1 MTSTRSKRKI
11 ITLVI
16 IAALMLSFGA
26 IGAFA
31 AAGEA
36 LVIITD
42 MDGNII
48 PSTGDLSE
56 IPPPDPWGMIIDMDS
71 VNLNHWREFT
81 PEEYAAY
88 KRGEINLGDGV
99 QRRGR
104 TEADGTERIYE
115 LIARPTTSTVLVNG
129 KNVPFDAYT
138 IMDNNFFK
146 LRDLAFVLSGTEK
159 QFEVNWN
166 DENSAIS
173 LTSGKPY
180 TPVGGELASGGSE
193 IRTPLMSGA
202 IIYIDGKE
210 VSLFPYNIGGNNYFR
225 LRDIGKAFNFGI
237 VWNGAAN
244 TIEIDTSASYSP
256 E

>member
-1 MTSTRSKRKI
+1 MKNTKITKGKVVTLIVAATLTLSLGTAST
-11 ITLVI
+11 
-16 IAALMLSFGA
+16 
-26 IGAFA
+26 FA
-31 AAGEA
+31 AAG
-36 LVIITD
+36 LVLITD
-42 MDGNII
+42 MDGNPI
-48 PSTGDLSE
+48 PSTITDSE
-56 IPPPDPWGMIIDMDS
+56 IPPPDPSGMIIDMDS

-115 LIARPTTSTVLVNG
+115 LIARLTTSTILVNG

-146 LRDLAFVLSGTEK
+146 LRDLAYVLSGTEK

-166 DENSAIS
+166 AENSAIS

-180 TPVGGELASGGSE
+180 TPIGGELASGGSE
-193 IRTPLMSGA
+193 NRTPLISGA
-202 IIYIDGKE
+202 TIYIDGKE
-210 VSLFPYNIGGNNYFR
+210 VRLFPYNIGGNNYFR
-225 LRDIGKAFNFGI
+225 LRDIGKALNFDIAWDG
-237 VWNGAAN
+237 VAN
-244 TIEIDTSASYSP
+244 TIKIDTGASYSP